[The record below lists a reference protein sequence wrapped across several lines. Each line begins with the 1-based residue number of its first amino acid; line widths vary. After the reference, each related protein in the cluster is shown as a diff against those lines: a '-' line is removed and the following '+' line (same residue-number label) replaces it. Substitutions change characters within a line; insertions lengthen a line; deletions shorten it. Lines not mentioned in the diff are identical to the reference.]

1 MKNIYCIKVIILTIS
16 GKYAKIRSI
25 LMIKGGNYSMKKQ
38 IALLT
43 SAVLAVSMV
52 TSCGKNNSSSQT
64 GHKWENSET
73 LNEWQ
78 IDLLESQGLPTNIE
92 QLSPTQ
98 KRSIQHIYEMI
109 TYLNDKYGEEFVYA
123 GYVEPGLMDEETL
136 YAYPKQYGAEGGKNT
151 VEVTLDENGDF
162 TDTYSNMDVSSY
174 AEKLI
179 GDYVRS
185 YFKSDEIAYFMT
197 VNNSDI
203 ESMEEVIN
211 EDFNWNIGVQN
222 VFFFS
227 DKNVKAEEFEAFVP
241 ELANWL
247 YEHKIVANNK
257 LNIIRNIDIK
267 KITYANRDSCYH
279 ENNFVYFFDMVIDE
293 DYVITTRSS
302 NHKVEYFD
310 TEEYVNKELN

>member
-1 MKNIYCIKVIILTIS
+1 
-16 GKYAKIRSI
+16 
-25 LMIKGGNYSMKKQ
+25 MKKQ
-38 IALLT
+38 IALLA

-78 IDLLESQGLPTNIE
+78 IDLLESQGLPTDIE

-109 TYLNDKYGEEFVYA
+109 TYLNEKYDEEFVYA

-179 GDYVRS
+179 GDYVRG

-197 VNNSDI
+197 VNDSDI
-203 ESMEEVIN
+203 ESMEEVKN
-211 EDFNWNIGVQN
+211 GDFNWKIGVTN
-222 VFFFS
+222 ALFFS
-227 DKNVKAEEFEAFVP
+227 DKSFKADDIETFAPQF
-241 ELANWL
+241 AKWL
-247 YEHKIVANNK
+247 YEHKIVASNK
-257 LNIIRNIDIK
+257 LKIVKNVDVKNATYLNKDDIYKFENI
-267 KITYANRDSCYH
+267 
-279 ENNFVYFFDMVIDE
+279 VYRFNLIIDE
-293 DYVITTRSS
+293 EEVIVSGS
-302 NHKVEYFD
+302 LDSEPKYFD
-310 TEEYVNKELN
+310 TEEYINKEID